1 MPFIGK
7 DWRAPGETWIR
18 VSHTAGWE
26 QIKLRPIQV
35 VFLINVYWSGKILI
49 MTFSEI

>member
-18 VSHTAGWE
+18 CPNTDGWE
-26 QIKLRPIQV
+26 RRKLRPLQV
-35 VFLINVYWSGKILI
+35 RRD
-49 MTFSEI
+49 